1 MKVKKAT
8 LASASRA
15 VLFSETRVR
24 SDGLLWGGG
33 DTVRPP
39 PDGTTSR
46 CTLDALLSSG
56 GTDIITKNRE
66 RVGGLGFAWV
76 PSPTFKVGVRSKL
89 VRAKLGAQKM
99 HARMASFLLTLLL
112 STFALA
118 DSCSITFPIIYTG
131 FSSSGQPFN
140 DAYNISS
147 LGMPS

>member
-1 MKVKKAT
+1 MV
-8 LASASRA
+8 
-15 VLFSETRVR
+15 
-24 SDGLLWGGG
+24 W
-33 DTVRPP
+33 
-39 PDGTTSR
+39 
-46 CTLDALLSSG
+46 ALLG
-56 GTDIITKNRE
+56 Y
-66 RVGGLGFAWV
+66 LPQ
-76 PSPTFKVGVRSKL
+76 PSRWERSKL

-99 HARMASFLLTLLL
+99 HLARMASFLLTLLL